1 MAINDHKKRKPYNY
15 PVSLFGP
22 RSLDSNDIINNTFH
36 DPRNEYI
43 QAPKDTFT
51 SNNTKFS
58 DESNT
63 FASRS
68 RVDRQIDLTGTASGY
83 GEYYCPEGVP
93 VETALFLLLGAFGLA
108 FGALFRA
115 ITLITG
121 GRRKR
126 RSVGVEEGNSSLL
139 SEEDSLPFVN
149 LAADML
155 WSGRLKYL
163 PLYKFL
169 KYFRIRQINHGI

>member
-1 MAINDHKKRKPYNY
+1 MAIYDHKKRQPYNY

-22 RSLDSNDIINNTFH
+22 RSLDSNDIINNNFH

-43 QAPKDTFT
+43 QHPKDTLT

-68 RVDRQIDLTGTASGY
+68 RVDRQVDLTGTASGY

>member
-22 RSLDSNDIINNTFH
+22 RSLDSNDIINNNFH
-36 DPRNEYI
+36 GPRNEYI
-43 QAPKDTFT
+43 KHPKETFT

-63 FASRS
+63 FARRS

-126 RSVGVEEGNSSLL
+126 RSVGDEKGNSSLV
-139 SEEDSLPFVN
+139 SEEDSLPIIN

-155 WSGRLKYL
+155 WSGTLKYL
-163 PLYKFL
+163 PFIKI
-169 KYFRIRQINHGI
+169 FRIFPNTQN